1 MKKIYTLLLLLLGAL
16 SLQAQIVNIP
26 DANLKSLL
34 LSNADTNQDN
44 QIQISEAMAVNSLTV
59 FGANP
64 EITDLTGLDAFTNL
78 TYLELRFLNVSAPL
92 SLSSFTHLE
101 NVYFFST
108 SFTSIDFSG
117 MISLESVSMS
127 STPVQTLTF
136 NNLPNLANVSL
147 DSMITSQ
154 IEFSSLPLL
163 TAITIDSLNSL
174 STLNMSELPSIR
186 KLFFYGVPITNLDIN
201 TFNSLEEIYLVGSGI
216 TSLDIS
222 GLSNLKS
229 LSCGSNTMLTS
240 VNTTG
245 ATAITDLEISS
256 CRISSI
262 DVGAMTQLVNL
273 NVSGNVGYD
282 FSSSGLTSLNVQG
295 LNQLKSLICSSNSI
309 PSLNLN
315 GLTQLTHLECSQN
328 LLTQLDV
335 SMLTQLTYLG
345 CGQNQLSSLNVMPL
359 TQLKSLG
366 CYYNNLS
373 TLDLSTLTHL
383 EKLYCQNNLI
393 SNLNISANTQLNN
406 IDCSYNSI
414 SSLDFAANHEIKKI
428 ECGNN
433 PLTNLNLTSQNKFK
447 YLSCNYT
454 LISTINISG
463 FDVLTVNAGEGGC
476 IIDLSDNPNLEYIN
490 AKYGLLN
497 TGYGL
502 FLINCQN
509 LRYICADD
517 DNIPFIQN
525 RITLVGLQN
534 VSLTSYCTFTPG
546 GAYNTI
552 AGMISYDLDGNGCD
566 TSDYMA
572 PLMKMNINDGTQT
585 GATFTN
591 SIGNYSFFTQ
601 AGNYTLTPT
610 LESPYFTVTPASAI
624 INFPSLDQTT
634 QTQNFCISP
643 LGVHYDVEF
652 TLLSNITP
660 RPGFYATYQIVYKNT
675 GNQIQSGTIDLAFDD
690 AVLDFLNASPTNSSQ
705 TTNHLTWNYS
715 NLYPFESRVIYI
727 KFRVNGPTETPP
739 VNIGDILN
747 YTTTLSLNGEGVPPP
762 TQAQLVQTVVGAYDP
777 NDKTCLEGNNITPEM
792 VGDYL
797 HYLIRFQNTGTA
809 PAEFVVVKDML
820 DTQVFDVSSLQL
832 ISSSHPMTTR
842 ITGNKAE
849 FIFENINLP
858 GESVDEPASHGFVAF
873 KIKTKN
879 NLVLGNTVKNKAE
892 IYFDYNFPV
901 ITNQTTTTVSL
912 LATQGFDAAQ
922 VSMTPNPTQN
932 LLNISANCNLQK
944 IELLDMQGRVLER
957 YPAFEREASIYL
969 SGKANGMYLVKVTSD
984 KGSSVQKIIKE

>member
-44 QIQISEAMAVNSLTV
+44 QIQISEALAVNYLSV
-59 FGANP
+59 YGANP

-78 TYLELRFLNVSAPL
+78 TYLELRFLNITTPL

-101 NVYFFST
+101 SVYFFST

-136 NNLPNLANVSL
+136 NNLPNLATVSL
-147 DSMITSQ
+147 DSLITSQ
-154 IEFSSLPLL
+154 IELSSLPLL
-163 TAITIDSLNSL
+163 TSLTINSLNSL
-174 STLNMSELPSIR
+174 STLNMSGLPSIK
-186 KLFFYGVPITNLDIN
+186 KLYFNTVSITNLDIN
-201 TFNSLEEIYLVGSGI
+201 TFNSLDEIDLVGLGI

-222 GLSNLKS
+222 GLANLKKLTCNIRS
-229 LSCGSNTMLTS
+229 LTS
-240 VNTTG
+240 INTTG
-245 ATAITDLEISS
+245 ANALRYFYPSYCS
-256 CRISSI
+256 LSSI
-262 DVGAMTQLVNL
+262 DVSGMTLL
-273 NVSGNVGYD
+273 EELDVSNNKHPNTPE
-282 FSSSGLTSLNVQG
+282 FPESNGLTSLNLQGLTHLKKLNCSGNSITNLNLSDVAQLTNLDCSANQISALSVQP
-295 LNQLKSLICSSNSI
+295 LNQLNSLVCSFNQINS
-309 PSLNLN
+309 
-315 GLTQLTHLECSQN
+315 
-328 LLTQLDV
+328 LDV
-335 SMLTQLTYLG
+335 SSLLQLEIL
-345 CGQNQLSSLNVMPL
+345 L
-359 TQLKSLG
+359 
-366 CYYNNLS
+366 
-373 TLDLSTLTHL
+373 
-383 EKLYCQNNLI
+383 CQNNLI

-406 IDCSYNSI
+406 LDCSYNAI

-463 FDVLTVNAGEGGC
+463 FDVLTVNAGEGAC

-502 FLINCQN
+502 LLTNCQN

-534 VSLTSYCTFTPG
+534 VSLTSYCNFNPG

-552 AGMISYDLDGNGCD
+552 SGTNTYDLNGNGCEPTD
-566 TSDYMA
+566 FLV
-572 PLMKMNINDGTQT
+572 PLIKMNINDGTQT

-591 SIGNYSFFTQ
+591 ATGNYSFFTQ

-610 LESPYFTVTPASAI
+610 LENAYFTVTPASTVV
-624 INFPSLDQTT
+624 NFPSVDQTT
-634 QTQNFCISP
+634 QTRNFCFAP
-643 LGVHYDVEF
+643 NGVHPDVDIVFFSF
-652 TLLSNITP
+652 TQA
-660 RPGFYATYQIVYKNT
+660 RPGFDADYRIIIKNK
-675 GNQIQSGTIDLAFDD
+675 GNQIQSGNIDLTFDD
-690 AVLDFLNASPTNSSQ
+690 AVLDFLEATPTNDSQ
-705 TTNHLTWNYS
+705 SLNHLGWNYN
-715 NLYPFESRVIYI
+715 NLYPFESRVIYLR
-727 KFRVNGPTETPP
+727 FNVNAPTETPP
-739 VNIGDILN
+739 VNIGDVLN
-747 YTTTLSLNGEGVPPP
+747 FTAVMNPIAGDETPDDNNFSLNE
-762 TQAQLVQTVVGAYDP
+762 TVIGSYDP

-849 FIFENINLP
+849 FIFQNINLP

-879 NLVLGNTVKNKAE
+879 NLVLGNAVKNKAE

-912 LATQGFDAAQ
+912 LATQGFDTAQ
-922 VSMTPNPTQN
+922 VSIAPNPTQN
-932 LLNISANCNLQK
+932 ILNISANCNLQK

-984 KGSSVQKIIKE
+984 KGSSIQKIIKE